1 MSKTEK
7 TEISDLRRYMEQSLA
22 EHYTQVI
29 TFKDR
34 EDSFVSLY
42 AHKDTGKKMLLRRS
56 GNRNDGV
63 YRALRGKRLCN
74 LPMVLEVCSEEAH
87 LLVLEEYIEG
97 RTLDKILD
105 SGQLTSAQA
114 AAYTIDLCHALE
126 ELHSLGIVHRDIKPA
141 NVMITPENRA
151 VLLDLSIA
159 REISSD
165 QQDTR
170 SLGTVGY
177 AAPEQYGVAQSNRAT
192 DLYALGVLLNTM
204 ITRRAPG
211 SGYSPRTHS
220 PHCAKGH
227 GYANLQTVQICRC
240 YGSRPASLR
249 TDYKNQEDARL
260 SRRALLYF
268 CLKIVTPGTISA

>member
-1 MSKTEK
+1 MSKAEK

-42 AHKDTGKKMLLRRS
+42 AHKGTGKKMLLRRS

-114 AAYTIDLCHALE
+114 AAYTIDLCLALE

-177 AAPEQYGVAQSNRAT
+177 AAPE
-192 DLYALGVLLNTM
+192 
-204 ITRRAPG
+204 
-211 SGYSPRTHS
+211 
-220 PHCAKGH
+220 
-227 GYANLQTVQICRC
+227 
-240 YGSRPASLR
+240 
-249 TDYKNQEDARL
+249 
-260 SRRALLYF
+260 
-268 CLKIVTPGTISA
+268 

>member
-1 MSKTEK
+1 MSNTEK

-34 EDSFVSLY
+34 GDSFVSLY

-63 YRALRGKRLCN
+63 YRALRGKQLCN

-126 ELHSLGIVHRDIKPA
+126 ELHNLGIVHRDIKPA

-204 ITRRAPG
+204 ITGVHPAVDIPRGPIRTLCKRLRIRKSPNDTNLPQLWLAP
-211 SGYSPRTHS
+211 
-220 PHCAKGH
+220 CV
-227 GYANLQTVQICRC
+227 LM
-240 YGSRPASLR
+240 YG
-249 TDYKNQEDARL
+249 YKNQEVPD
-260 SRRALLYF
+260 
-268 CLKIVTPGTISA
+268 

>member
-1 MSKTEK
+1 MSNTEK

-22 EHYTQVI
+22 EHYTYVI

-34 EDSFVSLY
+34 EDSYVSLY
-42 AHKDTGKKMLLRRS
+42 AHKDSGKKMLLRRS

-114 AAYTIDLCHALE
+114 AAYTIDLCHALD
-126 ELHSLGIVHRDIKPA
+126 ELHNLGIVHRDIKPA

-177 AAPEQYGVAQSNRAT
+177 AAPEQYGVAQSNRA
-192 DLYALGVLLNTM
+192 L
-204 ITRRAPG
+204 
-211 SGYSPRTHS
+211 
-220 PHCAKGH
+220 
-227 GYANLQTVQICRC
+227 
-240 YGSRPASLR
+240 
-249 TDYKNQEDARL
+249 E
-260 SRRALLYF
+260 
-268 CLKIVTPGTISA
+268 

>member
-1 MSKTEK
+1 MSNAEK

-34 EDSFVSLY
+34 EDSYVSLY
-42 AHKDTGKKMLLRRS
+42 AH
-56 GNRNDGV
+56 NDGV

-126 ELHSLGIVHRDIKPA
+126 ELHSLGIVQM
-141 NVMITPENRA
+141 V
-151 VLLDLSIA
+151 
-159 REISSD
+159 
-165 QQDTR
+165 
-170 SLGTVGY
+170 
-177 AAPEQYGVAQSNRAT
+177 
-192 DLYALGVLLNTM
+192 
-204 ITRRAPG
+204 
-211 SGYSPRTHS
+211 
-220 PHCAKGH
+220 C
-227 GYANLQTVQICRC
+227 
-240 YGSRPASLR
+240 
-249 TDYKNQEDARL
+249 
-260 SRRALLYF
+260 
-268 CLKIVTPGTISA
+268 

>member
-1 MSKTEK
+1 MSNTEK

-34 EDSFVSLY
+34 EDSYVSLY
-42 AHKDTGKKMLLRRS
+42 AHKDSGKKMLLRRS

-63 YRALRGKRLCN
+63 YRALRGKRLCK

-141 NVMITPENRA
+141 M
-151 VLLDLSIA
+151 
-159 REISSD
+159 
-165 QQDTR
+165 
-170 SLGTVGY
+170 
-177 AAPEQYGVAQSNRAT
+177 
-192 DLYALGVLLNTM
+192 
-204 ITRRAPG
+204 
-211 SGYSPRTHS
+211 
-220 PHCAKGH
+220 
-227 GYANLQTVQICRC
+227 
-240 YGSRPASLR
+240 
-249 TDYKNQEDARL
+249 
-260 SRRALLYF
+260 
-268 CLKIVTPGTISA
+268 

>member
-1 MSKTEK
+1 MTHPYKT
-7 TEISDLRRYMEQSLA
+7 
-22 EHYTQVI
+22 
-29 TFKDR
+29 R
-34 EDSFVSLY
+34 EGGATVTVFVPYDCQNNCPFCINKKEY
-42 AHKDTGKKMLLRRS
+42 ADCS
-56 GNRNDGV
+56 GF
-63 YRALRGKRLCN
+63 
-74 LPMVLEVCSEEAH
+74 S
-87 LLVLEEYIEG
+87 
-97 RTLDKILD
+97 LDKILD

-126 ELHSLGIVHRDIKPA
+126 ELHNLGIVHRDIKPA

-204 ITRRAPG
+204 ITGVHPAVDI
-211 SGYSPRTHS
+211 PRGPIRHI
-220 PHCAKGH
+220 
-227 GYANLQTVQICRC
+227 VQK
-240 YGSRPASLR
+240 A
-249 TDYKNQEDARL
+249 TDTQISKRYKSAAAMA
-260 SRRALLYF
+260 RALRPYVRL
-268 CLKIVTPGTISA
+268 